1 MPIEINLAVK
11 NSVTLMPD
19 NFVLSMPACRNTK
32 KLPSFCAGTA
42 ESQLRQNRQFIGFAS
57 SQNVLVLRILAWTN
71 LRENILSELPDHR
84 VILVVRVI
92 GVSKFSIRTKL
103 KLEEFM
109 TEFALVSDVVTQ
121 IEVVAHG
128 GDAGVRF
135 LISYQALSKIKIHFQ
150 YNNHNTTKTIDDKN
164 DLFGFQGK
172 TIKTRC
178 TTSSVTPFSALR
190 AISLIFVPKWP
201 KPERSLWPKF
211 VMSVLMMVIKN

>member
-1 MPIEINLAVK
+1 MHRAVVVAQLAKRSLPTQEDLTAALLSQHCCSIQRSKPKLRLYNLIQQTQPKTVIPMPIEINLAVK

-19 NFVLSMPACRNTK
+19 NFVLSMPACSNTK

-135 LISYQALSKIKIHFQ
+135 LISYQALSKIKIRAG
-150 YNNHNTTKTIDDKN
+150 TG
-164 DLFGFQGK
+164 LG
-172 TIKTRC
+172 
-178 TTSSVTPFSALR
+178 SSLKAR
-190 AISLIFVPKWP
+190 A
-201 KPERSLWPKF
+201 
-211 VMSVLMMVIKN
+211 

>member
-19 NFVLSMPACRNTK
+19 NFVLSMPACSNTK

-150 YNNHNTTKTIDDKN
+150 VQQPQHNKNHRHLKKRFIW
-164 DLFGFQGK
+164 
-172 TIKTRC
+172 
-178 TTSSVTPFSALR
+178 
-190 AISLIFVPKWP
+190 IS
-201 KPERSLWPKF
+201 R
-211 VMSVLMMVIKN
+211 